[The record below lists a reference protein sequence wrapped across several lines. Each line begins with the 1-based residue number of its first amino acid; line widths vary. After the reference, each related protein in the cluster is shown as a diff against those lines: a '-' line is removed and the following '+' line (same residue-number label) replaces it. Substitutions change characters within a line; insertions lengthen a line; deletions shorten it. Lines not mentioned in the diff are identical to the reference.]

1 MNDVFALEK
10 FNVFQ
15 DDDNYYFFRASNTAD
30 NSDLDNGIITDVNGK
45 IIKIRTNLER
55 YQDVPKYT
63 KDDPISLE
71 QMVNHIKMHQRK
83 DTNCISLT
91 SNANTAL
98 TYGRGNYKDK
108 YVMVKVS
115 KSSISKNIYQA
126 GPYMLEE
133 IEKIISSY
141 YSNGELDDMQK
152 YYIDRINS
160 ARTNEDLE
168 KIKSEI
174 KTDYII
180 EDDEY
185 QKGLIFDITTSKN
198 FNALNDEQNFIKN
211 KTIMKLDLLNKK
223 VINTINNKFLV
234 QTIGNAFSSLELIH
248 YGEISGE
255 KLTNIPKEL
264 MDILGLIQQLPDTL
278 ENLEELKKELLE
290 KAQTIKLN
298 GEFKYKD
305 FSVVEDELTLEKMY
319 ELTNGQMDYKTAY
332 TMYKKAFYLCKSKL
346 RNENS
351 IMLLQRIIN
360 NNPKYE
366 NIINH
371 MKNNTYGIEPE
382 ITTRLSSNLINV
394 SESVSLNFS
403 SNEQDFFRFINSL
416 NIENIKK
423 VYSLVKVNSI
433 FE

>member
-1 MNDVFALEK
+1 MLKEIFDINK
-10 FNVFQ
+10 FNIFS
-15 DDDNYYFFRASNTAD
+15 DDDNFYFFRALNSAD
-30 NSDLDNGIITDVNGK
+30 NNDLDNGIIIDDNGK
-45 IIKIRTNLER
+45 IVKIRTNLER
-55 YQDVPKYT
+55 YTDIPKYT

-108 YVMVKVS
+108 YVMIKVP
-115 KSSISKNIYQA
+115 KSSINKDVYQA
-126 GPYMLEE
+126 GLYMLEE
-133 IEKIISSY
+133 IEKIISFY
-141 YSNGELDDMQK
+141 YSNGELDEIQR

-160 ARTNEDLE
+160 AKTNDELE

-174 KTDYII
+174 SKDYTI
-180 EDDEY
+180 EDAEY

-223 VINTINNKFLV
+223 VINSINNKFLV

-248 YGEISGE
+248 YGEISSE
-255 KLTNIPKEL
+255 KLTYIPKEL
-264 MDILGLIQQLPDTL
+264 MDILGLIQQLPDSL
-278 ENLEELKKELLE
+278 ENLEELKKELIL
-290 KAQTIKLN
+290 KSQHIKLN

-305 FSVVEDELTLEKMY
+305 FSVVEDELTLDKMY

-332 TMYKKAFYLCKSKL
+332 IMYKKIFYLCKSKL
-346 RNENS
+346 RNYKS
-351 IMLLQRIIN
+351 IMLLQRITN

-366 NIINH
+366 NIINY

-382 ITTRLSSNLINV
+382 ITTRL
-394 SESVSLNFS
+394 
-403 SNEQDFFRFINSL
+403 
-416 NIENIKK
+416 
-423 VYSLVKVNSI
+423 
-433 FE
+433 